1 MSEYSNSTLEKLAQ
15 AAEAIHDQLDEFRV
29 RVRSAMRQ
37 VDISDRDAEGIA
49 AAADALRDRFD
60 DAYESMQAC
69 DEQIVPGNTDYENY
83 KGLRARLIDDFR
95 QLNIIQHD
103 FDRNRERPE
112 EERERIPELDE
123 EPEETEDQPDE
134 EPEEEVY
141 DDLEEELEEEDAD
154 DAARK
159 QRQKKLSQEA
169 KQREE
174 ASHREAQER
183 AAAETRRRAE
193 ADAAAWRTGYDT
205 QATAPT
211 GTDDYAR
218 RAEAERD
225 ARLAQEAEDKAHRE
239 AMTRE
244 QSPQEPTAPQYGY
257 TGPEYG
263 PKYEPV
269 ADDRPKYSREL
280 HEELVDKYREREQD
294 IVYDAP
300 GRPEDA
306 PRPAAGYAPAGFTP
320 AGFTEAT
327 GFHMPPPPYRAPEPV
342 NQDVQSPVGHD
353 RPDAGRP
360 SSFEQPVYERQ
371 HPAED
376 GSASTAH
383 QPEPHQPVNQDV
395 QPPAGH
401 DRPDAGRPS
410 LSEQPVYERQHPA
423 EAESPFT
430 AHQAPVFTPQD
441 MEYTRAYLQ
450 DRAAAESRPMTGQP
464 SDGAAPTS
472 FTPLERRS
480 GRDLMDEA
488 RARVSHVDVPDMSQ
502 IEVVSSA
509 GSTFGLH
516 AHERGHIPSFVPSY
530 QDVQPPAGHDR
541 PDAGRPSSFEQPA
554 YERQHPAE
562 DDSAF
567 TAHQTGTQNTSV
579 YRPTIGAYVPTVTT
593 PPFTEQGR
601 AYGTGHSE
609 EQPFRS
615 PAQRPV
621 SSGAAK
627 APTGETGPSLLEQ
640 KAVNTAPDMRRPE
653 APQAGGPA
661 VSHGFDH
668 DAGMVHRPAY
678 SSVNQEPAKSAGPS
692 LLEQKI
698 EGKAPGSAP
707 AANTGAP
714 AKPGVQAMFGDRL
727 SNKQAGTDAQVT
739 SAAAWAASA
748 AYLQP
753 NAMHEPGTQ
762 VKTRPSLPLLGEHS
776 QIYGI
781 VSGDGKSV
789 YIDKAPNGKLS
800 EVFQAHQD
808 GRNVLTAGMFQQSG
822 ESGASPVMVL
832 MADYK
837 GTAGGTAQPIQAFAK
852 RLQDNGM
859 NVIVAGGQLG
869 KLTLGNMSEGGLQV
883 YDGISQMPA
892 KDLLSNQ
899 SALTIKKSGGFLGKE
914 SLVINKVQGL
924 TADNVGIHSGKADKA
939 DAGATSDIKSKGKMQ
954 KGGVVTD
961 PREDSLKSALDK
973 FSGASSGTT
982 RSAAMV
988 VRQALMESLTQGS
1001 EAENPFIG
1009 MNKTYYNAR
1018 RGLTI
1023 ARAVA
1028 LPVTAPTAAM
1038 AAAVQQAV
1046 VEKALYGKFTAMNGH
1061 AFSSLYNKTAADIAK
1076 LTQDISGATGENLV
1090 ELQAQL
1096 KQAKRQLAKMDG
1108 FKAMKAESN
1117 MTVQVKARMADA
1129 RGIARHNLH
1138 RFDVQTTAA
1147 MKSLRDKLAEAPE
1160 FAGLRAKYGKDLL
1173 SVTDKQLMASME
1185 ELKASGRITRT
1196 EIKALK
1202 AQLKQAKPGEV
1213 EALKLKLKKLT
1224 AQSKANAASF
1234 NAHRQL
1240 LETKGEMKNLATVST
1255 RVKDGVLKFRSIAKM
1270 GSLVAG
1276 GMIAG
1281 YMVRASATSGDY
1293 GLSGI
1298 SILSNDIL
1306 AIRTGT
1312 RFVGRHTGLSRVTYG
1327 LRRHMQNTVSDVLYR
1342 FTAPVR
1348 HVVERAVA
1356 PVKTVAS
1363 KAATSAVSA
1372 ATHGT
1377 SVIATKVA
1385 TAISK
1390 ATPASVKASAVAAK
1404 GGLAAV
1410 KQAAAKTGSKLAGTT
1425 VGRAVGA
1432 GVRAV
1437 GRVFSGISHAI
1448 SAIGGLLGAVGGFF
1462 LAVVG
1467 WFILIYICLVMIVS
1481 VFAIFDSGSETSDG
1495 KIDLSQYDTYINEAW
1510 VDYQEDLESRNLAA
1524 AYGCESVEWDIPD
1537 TPGNKLVILTLLKV
1551 RVEHQTSVPDLIGG
1565 LGGLFGINTLEDYLW
1580 YMTEALN
1587 PIRTHVDEREREVWV
1602 EDADGEG
1609 GHYETEIY
1617 YVLEVSIDQYI
1628 FTGEGD
1634 ETHLI
1639 NAQNG
1644 DTEIDA
1650 VDDFGNIAGLGAWA
1664 GWGPDEKELCD
1675 LIYHMDWGE
1684 LYSGLTGITV
1694 SSGDLETLTPD
1705 AEAVLEDL
1713 PAELSPERRLVVETA
1728 LSLVGKVNYFW
1739 GGKSLVIGW
1748 DDRWG
1753 VSTKVWADGSSTT
1766 GTYRPYGLDC
1776 SGFVDWVFYNATGG
1790 EYVIGHGGGAHAQHT
1805 YCTNISW
1812 SNAQIG
1818 DLVFYPE
1825 DSHVGIVCGFDD
1837 SGSPLIVHCASSQN
1851 NVVVT
1856 GLQGF
1861 TSIARPNVYGSWSY

>member
-69 DEQIVPGNTDYENY
+69 DEQIVPGNPDYENY

-218 RAEAERD
+218 QAEAERD
-225 ARLAQEAEDKAHRE
+225 ARLAREAEDKAHRE

-244 QSPQEPTAPQYGY
+244 QSPQEPAAPQYGY

-376 GSASTAH
+376 GSSSTAH
-383 QPEPHQPVNQDV
+383 QPEPHQPVN
-395 QPPAGH
+395 
-401 DRPDAGRPS
+401 
-410 LSEQPVYERQHPA
+410 
-423 EAESPFT
+423 
-430 AHQAPVFTPQD
+430 
-441 MEYTRAYLQ
+441 
-450 DRAAAESRPMTGQP
+450 
-464 SDGAAPTS
+464 
-472 FTPLERRS
+472 
-480 GRDLMDEA
+480 
-488 RARVSHVDVPDMSQ
+488 
-502 IEVVSSA
+502 
-509 GSTFGLH
+509 
-516 AHERGHIPSFVPSY
+516 

-562 DDSAF
+562 DGSAF

-661 VSHGFDH
+661 VPHGFDP
-668 DAGMVHRPAY
+668 DAGMAHRPA
-678 SSVNQEPAKSAGPS
+678 SHGVNQEPAKSAGPS

-1046 VEKALYGKFTAMNGH
+1046 VEKALYGKFTTMNGH

-1147 MKSLRDKLAEAPE
+1147 LKSLRDKLAEAPE

-1185 ELKASGRITRT
+1185 ELKASGRATRL

-1202 AQLKQAKPGEV
+1202 AKLKTAPPTEAA
-1213 EALKLKLKKLT
+1213 ALKLKLKKLT

-1377 SVIATKVA
+1377 SVIATKAA

-1448 SAIGGLLGAVGGFF
+1448 SAVGGLLGAVGGFF

>member
-342 NQDVQSPVGHD
+342 NQDVQSPV
-353 RPDAGRP
+353 
-360 SSFEQPVYERQ
+360 
-371 HPAED
+371 
-376 GSASTAH
+376 
-383 QPEPHQPVNQDV
+383 
-395 QPPAGH
+395 
-401 DRPDAGRPS
+401 
-410 LSEQPVYERQHPA
+410 
-423 EAESPFT
+423 
-430 AHQAPVFTPQD
+430 
-441 MEYTRAYLQ
+441 
-450 DRAAAESRPMTGQP
+450 
-464 SDGAAPTS
+464 
-472 FTPLERRS
+472 
-480 GRDLMDEA
+480 
-488 RARVSHVDVPDMSQ
+488 
-502 IEVVSSA
+502 
-509 GSTFGLH
+509 
-516 AHERGHIPSFVPSY
+516 
-530 QDVQPPAGHDR
+530 GHDR